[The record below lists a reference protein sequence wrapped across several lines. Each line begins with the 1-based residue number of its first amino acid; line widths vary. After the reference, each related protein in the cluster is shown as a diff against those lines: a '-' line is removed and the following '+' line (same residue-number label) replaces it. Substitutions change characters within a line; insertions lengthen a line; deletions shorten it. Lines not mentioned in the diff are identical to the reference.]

1 MPAVHDRLGRCPA
14 ADNDDRRSAAMD
26 LGDFLWSLLVIYF
39 IFFYFMIVFRI
50 IGDIFANK
58 ETSGLAKTAWLV
70 FLIFVPFLAMFIYLI
85 VNGKEMTQRAMAQAV
100 ERDQAQQEY
109 IRQVAG
115 SADDSTAQIA
125 KAHELLNS
133 GAISEQEF
141 SALKAKALA

>member
-1 MPAVHDRLGRCPA
+1 
-14 ADNDDRRSAAMD
+14 MD
-26 LGDFLWSLLVIYF
+26 LGDFLWSLLVVYF

-50 IGDIFANK
+50 IGDIFANR
-58 ETSGLAKTAWLV
+58 EASGLVKTAWIV
-70 FLIFVPFLAMFIYLI
+70 FLIVLPFLSMFIYLI

-115 SADDSTAQIA
+115 SSDDSTAQIA
-125 KAHELLNS
+125 RAHELLNS

-141 SALKAKALA
+141 STLKAKALA

>member
-1 MPAVHDRLGRCPA
+1 
-14 ADNDDRRSAAMD
+14 MD

-50 IGDIFANK
+50 IGDIFANR
-58 ETSGLAKTAWLV
+58 EASGLVKTAWIV
-70 FLIFVPFLAMFIYLI
+70 FLIVLPFLSMFIYLI

-115 SADDSTAQIA
+115 SSDDSTAQIA
-125 KAHELLNS
+125 RAHELLNS

-141 SALKAKALA
+141 STLKAKALA